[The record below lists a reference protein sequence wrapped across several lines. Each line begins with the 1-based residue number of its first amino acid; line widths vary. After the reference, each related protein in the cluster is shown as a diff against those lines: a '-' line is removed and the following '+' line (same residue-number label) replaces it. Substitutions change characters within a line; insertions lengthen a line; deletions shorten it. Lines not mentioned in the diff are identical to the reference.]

1 MGTAEF
7 ERAQIQA
14 VLGTKFPGI
23 RPGIG
28 LHLMSQTPAS
38 RVIFDSAVRP
48 AMSKSGLDVYRVE
61 LAFDSSSPL
70 SDVASWVNRAEVITA
85 DLSDWNGDVAYV
97 LGFCHATGRLPVT
110 IARRDVELP
119 FHLAEL
125 RCVVYEPDKNGMHEL
140 QIELARVLRTF
151 VMSSRAGGKGEE
163 YFDVT

>member
-1 MGTAEF
+1 MGTPEF

-14 VLGTKFPGI
+14 VLGAKFPDI
-23 RPGIG
+23 RRGVG
-28 LHLMSQTPAS
+28 LHLMSQTPTS

-61 LAFDSSSPL
+61 LAFDSCSPL
-70 SDVASWVNRAEVITA
+70 SDVASWVNRGEVITA
-85 DLSDWNGDVAYV
+85 DLSDWNADIAYV
-97 LGFCHATGRLPVT
+97 LGMCHASGRLPIT

-125 RCVVYEPDKNGMHEL
+125 RCVLYDADMKGMHDL
-140 QIELARVLRTF
+140 QIELARVLRNF
-151 VMSSRAGGKGEE
+151 VNSSRAEKRDD